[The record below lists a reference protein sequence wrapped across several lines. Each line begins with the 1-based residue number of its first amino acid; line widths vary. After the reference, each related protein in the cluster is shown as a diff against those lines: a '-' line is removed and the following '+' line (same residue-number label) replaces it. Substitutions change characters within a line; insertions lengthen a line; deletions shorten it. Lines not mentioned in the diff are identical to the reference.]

1 MPRRTWVAREFPCVR
16 DSDRQIC
23 YPGEMAMD
31 SEDHAITADVLER
44 LFAVIENRRNA
55 DMSESYTAQLLAA
68 GADIVAQKLGE
79 EAVETVIAGATG
91 DRAAVVAE
99 SADLLYH
106 LLVLWAASGI
116 APSEVWTELA
126 SREGRSGLD
135 EKQSRNG

>member
-23 YPGEMAMD
+23 YPGEMAID
-31 SEDHAITADVLER
+31 SEDRAITADVLER

-68 GADIVAQKLGE
+68 GADIAAQKLGE